1 MSITNHKMELF
12 VNNSLLPKE
21 YTGMCEYPPIV
32 QDWWR
37 KEPNYLIEYD
47 EGVEDKSY
55 CAIYFCSNDIW
66 FPHTEEIFKKRCVN
80 QNFFEW
86 YKCRV
91 KKACKHIF
99 VRDVFK
105 QWYLTGI
112 NGDINSQDKLYEWLL
127 SKTSGYKTITIGSS
141 AGGYAASLFGSR
153 LKSEIIICFNAQFSL
168 KNVASNS
175 SPRNNPIVY
184 SMIKECGF
192 DADIVKFF
200 DVNAPIFY
208 VLSNKSEVDLWQ
220 SQFVKNHPSVYVIE
234 FTSKKHGIPFLKV
247 ALANFINFDA
257 GKLANLSKK
266 KHSSVLFTISEVGLF
281 RTIKGFVQQAVLA
294 YRKRH

>member
-1 MSITNHKMELF
+1 M
-12 VNNSLLPKE
+12 NNSLLPKE
-21 YTGMCEYPPIV
+21 YTGIYEYPPIV
-32 QDWWR
+32 QDWWC

-66 FPHTEEIFKKRCVN
+66 FPHTEEIFKKRIVN

-127 SKTSGYKTITIGSS
+127 SETSGYKTITIGSS

-153 LKSEIIICFNAQFSL
+153 LKSEKVICFNAQFSL

-175 SPRNNPIVY
+175 SLQNNPVVY

-200 DVNAPIFY
+200 DAKATIFY
-208 VLSNKSEVDLWQ
+208 VLSNKSEIDLWQ
-220 SQFVKNHPSVYVIE
+220 SQFVKNHPSVHAIE
-234 FTSKKHGIPFLKV
+234 FTSRKHGIPFLKV
-247 ALANFINFDA
+247 ALSGFINLDVK
-257 GKLANLSKK
+257 KLETLSKK
-266 KHSSVLFTISEVGLF
+266 KYSPIWFTISMVGLF
-281 RTIKGFVQQAVLA
+281 KTMKGFVEQVVSA
-294 YRKRH
+294 YKKRH

>member
-1 MSITNHKMELF
+1 METF
-12 VNNSLLPKE
+12 VNRRLLPKD
-21 YTGMCEYPPIV
+21 YSGIYAYPQIV

-66 FPHTEEIFKKRCVN
+66 FPHTEEIFKKRIVN
-80 QNFFEW
+80 LNFFEW
-86 YKCRV
+86 YKCRI
-91 KKACKHIF
+91 KKAYKHIF

-112 NGDINSQDKLYEWLL
+112 NGNVNSQDKLYEWLL
-127 SKTSGYKTITIGSS
+127 SETSGYKTITVGSS

-153 LKSEIIICFNAQFSL
+153 LKSEMVICFNAQFSL
-168 KNVASNS
+168 KNIALNS
-175 SPRNNPIVY
+175 GPQNNPIVY
-184 SMIKECGF
+184 SMVKESGF
-192 DADIVKFF
+192 DAGIVKFF
-200 DVNAPIFY
+200 DARTPIFY
-208 VLSNKSEVDLWQ
+208 VLSNKSEIDLWH
-220 SQFVKNHPSVYVIE
+220 SQFVKNHPSVHVVE

-257 GKLANLSKK
+257 SKLENLSKK
-266 KHSSVLFTISEVGLF
+266 KQSSIVFTISEVGLSK
-281 RTIKGFVQQAVLA
+281 TITGFAQQVVST
-294 YRKRH
+294 YKKRH